1 MFYFIVRNFI
11 LYKINC
17 FSLEFVSADEGQ
29 EKKKFLSEI
38 VAMGREFLVRQIF
51 QCIAMLQIQ
60 FASVANSIPLWVS
73 SNYQT
78 STFLLIILCL
88 NLFYSRTLTFSK
100 KLSDFIQRKPFKNDK
115 KGFLFQLKNSFRSLH
130 I

>member
-29 EKKKFLSEI
+29 EKNKFLSEI

-51 QCIAMLQIQ
+51 QCIAMLQI
-60 FASVANSIPLWVS
+60 
-73 SNYQT
+73 
-78 STFLLIILCL
+78 
-88 NLFYSRTLTFSK
+88 
-100 KLSDFIQRKPFKNDK
+100 
-115 KGFLFQLKNSFRSLH
+115 
-130 I
+130 